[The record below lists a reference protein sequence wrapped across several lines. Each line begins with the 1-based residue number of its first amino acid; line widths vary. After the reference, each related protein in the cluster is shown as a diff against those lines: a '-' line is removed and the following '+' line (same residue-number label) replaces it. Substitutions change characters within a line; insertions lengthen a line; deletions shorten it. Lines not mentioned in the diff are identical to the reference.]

1 MYTILNKDNELEHI
15 NLCVVDIASTSPY
28 DTSKYINNITT
39 NYTRILYSDLNIL
52 LECLKFVLA
61 NLEQEVDVININL
74 LYVSNSFKLN
84 DIKIMF
90 RFLCSHDCKNGE
102 QFINKTL
109 TELVYKFIK
118 FVTKRTNTIIE
129 ISDHSMGAFFNNW
142 DDKLME
148 LKKPIKIKE
157 NIHCGKFKMYGNKKI
172 LLIVFIQH

>member
-1 MYTILNKDNELEHI
+1 MNTILNKDNELEHI

-61 NLEQEVDVININL
+61 NPEQEVDVININL
-74 LYVSNSFKLN
+74 LYVTNSFKLN

-90 RFLCSHDCKNGE
+90 RFLCSPDCKNGE
-102 QFINKTL
+102 QFINKNL

-118 FVTKRTNTIIE
+118 FVTKRTNIIIE
-129 ISDHSMGAFFNNW
+129 ISDHSMAAFFNNW
-142 DDKLME
+142 VDKLME
-148 LKKPIKIKE
+148 LKKPIKI
-157 NIHCGKFKMYGNKKI
+157 Y
-172 LLIVFIQH
+172 